1 MRRLAT
7 TCCVLMLA
15 ASAFLAHSPAAEA
28 QLTRSEASL
37 LAAINDVRAAH
48 RLPRLRIDRRLSRV
62 ARAHSFDM
70 IKRNYFAHG
79 AFAARMA
86 RSGAHGPFF
95 GENLAWG
102 SGGFGSASSIVRA
115 WLNSPG
121 HRANLLRPGFRR
133 VGLGAPMARFGGV
146 PNVRVVTAD
155 FAGR

>member
-15 ASAFLAHSPAAEA
+15 ASAFGALSPAAEA
-28 QLTRSEASL
+28 RLTRSEASL
-37 LAAINDVRAAH
+37 LAAINEVRAAH
-48 RLPRLRIDRRLSRV
+48 RLAPLRIDRRLSRI
-62 ARAHSFDM
+62 ARAHSLDM
-70 IKRNYFAHG
+70 LRRDYFAHG

-86 RSGAHGPFF
+86 RSGARGPFF

-102 SGGFGSASSIVRA
+102 SGSFGTAPSIVRA

-133 VGLGAPMARFGGV
+133 VGLGAPIGRFGGI
-146 PNVRVVTAD
+146 PNARVVTAD